1 MRTRKQPYG
10 NKNLVGQHIEQLR
23 KNRNIKQKDLIMQLQ
38 QFGIDMNASS
48 LSKLEGQIRFVSDF
62 ELVALS
68 NVFGVTIDELLQNNQ

>member
-10 NKNLVGQHIEQLR
+10 DKNIVGQQVEQLR
-23 KNRNIKQKDLIMQLQ
+23 KSRNIKQKDLIMQLQ

-48 LSKLEGQIRFVSDF
+48 LSKLEGQIRFVSDY

-68 NVFGVTIDELLQNNQ
+68 NVFGVTIDELLRKNQ